1 MKRLVPIGT
10 QGLIIPIDEGERKTA
25 GGIIIPNMNKNG
37 HVKGVVKEK
46 GNGNKW
52 NDMNEIKKGDIVSY
66 SRGAG
71 VQVTLPNEDGVDTD
85 YVLLDYKQLVT
96 VEWV

>member
-10 QGLIIPIDEGERKTA
+10 QVLIIPIDEGERKTA

-37 HVKGVVKEK
+37 YVKGVVKEK

-71 VQVTLPNEDGVDTD
+71 ITYRLPNEDGVLTN
-85 YVLLDYKQLVT
+85 YILLDYKQLVW
-96 VEWV
+96 VE